1 MTFLINHKTNVMA
14 VLFLIG
20 IIVISYG
27 MWIWAGTVL
36 FLLLIVMKNTN
47 FRFLASNFIYFLV
60 SLIIYQ
66 LINIEIGQ
74 YHFQKETRIILN
86 RSLLLIIVT
95 GLYISHRLSK
105 KEFFFYHHRPRWS
118 QVIKLPLHT
127 IKLSNLLVVVVVS
140 SGAAFLPFVLQKDLL
155 LSNSFIIFCILFSL
169 INATLEEWIWRGIL
183 LSSLVKYVSVSYAL
197 VVTSIGFGL
206 MHLIIGIPFIL
217 CLFFSLGGLFYGVIV
232 LKTNSLFP
240 SIIFHIVINIGMV
253 FSGFI
258 F

>member
-1 MTFLINHKTNVMA
+1 MTFLLNQKTNVMA

-27 MWIWAGTVL
+27 MWLWAGTVL
-36 FLLLIVMKNTN
+36 LLLLIVMKNTN
-47 FRFLASNFIYFLV
+47 FRFLASIFIYFLV
-60 SLIIYQ
+60 SLMIYQ

-74 YHFQKETRIILN
+74 YDVQKETRIILN

-118 QVIKLPLHT
+118 QVIKLPFHT

-155 LSNSFIIFCILFSL
+155 LSNSFIVFCILFSL

-232 LKTNSLFP
+232 LKTNSLYP

-258 F
+258 L